1 MAPSKSRTPARI
13 GASSSVSRR
22 ARSHRHDGYDYES
35 RSRPPRTKPVST
47 RSVNWRDGQIDS
59 DHDQTPSKL
68 HQPRS
73 GTGEASHRHRS
84 PERSNISGPAKQLQT
99 ELEDDDLSEG
109 SLHGSDSTIS
119 GQEIVT
125 PDPNAPRHRKRGVP
139 IEEDEP
145 VIEKGARGKRGQSGV
160 ADRTPGRSAVQTK
173 PTPKAPSTTRPT
185 KKSKMSGHA
194 NDTGEDRE
202 RCIEMQEIVR
212 ALDALV
218 QDIPPAAPTFFRD
231 LLAKPENAQLVRY
244 IGCLAIGGSKGEAGW
259 QELVSDQACRKA
271 LVVGIVGRALKEHV
285 FGSLWFGAT
294 ADQLKQLEDME
305 RSSQMVDKDG
315 VLALSSLDWSSE
327 LTSLTGFSRTRK
339 RAEVVKGFS
348 PGQDDLEFAIN
359 KLNLQLSAML
369 ALFWNE
375 QSRVPATQHWKL
387 NKIVRKAA
395 NVSRTMRQQ
404 EDVVYYWPPTFK
416 DEEFE
421 PGRMECYNLNDMIS
435 HSPYD
440 KKKIQGS
447 FERATLR
454 EGEEH
459 RSEAIVRVVCF
470 PGLVAYR
477 QYGGDLAIEEIKADD
492 RENSYAPEDVRRS
505 RMRYGEKLDANNG
518 FRSRAIC
525 KSLVQ
530 LQWGKQRLL
539 TREAG
544 TSAHI
549 DAVKSGNMKK
559 YEDDSKNFVE
569 LYDLFEREQGK
580 KAKEGW
586 QRIQV
591 VD

>member
-1 MAPSKSRTPARI
+1 RSIPIMAPSKSRTPARI
-13 GASSSVSRR
+13 GASSSASRR
-22 ARSHRHDGYDYES
+22 ARSQRHEDDYS
-35 RSRPPRTKPVST
+35 STSRPPRTKPVST
-47 RSVNWRDGQIDS
+47 ARSVNWRDGQIDS
-59 DHDQTPSKL
+59 DHDQTPSRL
-68 HQPRS
+68 HQPRT

-99 ELEDDDLSEG
+99 ELEDDNISGG
-109 SLHGSDSTIS
+109 SLHGSDTTVD

-125 PDPNAPRHRKRGVP
+125 PGPNARHRKRGGL
-139 IEEDEP
+139 IEDDDP
-145 VIEKGARGKRGQSGV
+145 
-160 ADRTPGRSAVQTK
+160 
-173 PTPKAPSTTRPT
+173 
-185 KKSKMSGHA
+185 MSGHA

-218 QDIPPAAPTFFRD
+218 QDIPPAAPTFFKD
-231 LLAKPENAQLVRY
+231 LLTKPENAQLVRY
-244 IGCLAIGGSKGEAGW
+244 TGCLAIGGSKGEAGW
-259 QELVSDQACRKA
+259 EELLSDQACRKA
-271 LVVGIVGRALKEHV
+271 LVVGVVGRALKEHV
-285 FGSLWFGAT
+285 LGSLRFGAT
-294 ADQLKQLEDME
+294 VDQLKQLEDME
-305 RSSQMVDKDG
+305 RSPQMVDKD
-315 VLALSSLDWSSE
+315 
-327 LTSLTGFSRTRK
+327 GFSRTRK

-348 PGQDDLEFAIN
+348 PGEDDLEFAIN
-359 KLNLQLSAML
+359 KLHLQLSAML
-369 ALFWNE
+369 APFWNE
-375 QSRVPATQHWKL
+375 QARVPATPYWKL
-387 NKIVRKAA
+387 NKLVRKAA
-395 NVSRTMRQQ
+395 NFSRIIRQQ

-440 KKKIQGS
+440 KKKIQGN
-447 FERATLR
+447 FERAILR

-477 QYGGDLAIEEIKADD
+477 QYGGDLAVEEIKAND

-505 RMRYGEKLDANNG
+505 RMRYGEKLDVNNG
-518 FRSRAIC
+518 FRSRVIC
-525 KSLVQ
+525 KSLVH

-569 LYDLFEREQGK
+569 LYDLFEKEQGK
-580 KAKEGW
+580 KTKKAG
-586 QRIQV
+586 RGSR
-591 VD
+591 

>member
-13 GASSSVSRR
+13 GASSSASRR
-22 ARSHRHDGYDYES
+22 VRSRRDDGDDYAS
-35 RSRPPRTKPVST
+35 TSRPPRTKPVST
-47 RSVNWRDGQIDS
+47 RSVKWRDGQIDS
-59 DHDQTPSKL
+59 DHDQTPSQL

-84 PERSNISGPAKQLQT
+84 PERSNISGRAKQLQT

-109 SLHGSDSTIS
+109 SLDGSDASVS

-125 PDPNAPRHRKRGVP
+125 PDPNAPRHRKRG
-139 IEEDEP
+139 
-145 VIEKGARGKRGQSGV
+145 QSAA
-160 ADRTPGRSAVQTK
+160 ADNTPGRSAGQAK
-173 PTPKAPSTTRPT
+173 PTPKAPSTTRAT

-194 NDTGEDRE
+194 NDSGEDRE

-212 ALDALV
+212 ALDALA
-218 QDIPPAAPTFFRD
+218 QDVPPAAPTFFRD
-231 LLAKPENAQLVRY
+231 LLAKAENAQLVRY
-244 IGCLAIGGSKGEAGW
+244 IGCLAIGGAKGEAGW
-259 QELVSDQACRKA
+259 EELVSDQACRKA

-305 RSSQMVDKDG
+305 VSPQMVEKD
-315 VLALSSLDWSSE
+315 
-327 LTSLTGFSRTRK
+327 GFSRARK

-348 PGQDDLEFAIN
+348 AGEDDLEFAIN

-369 ALFWNE
+369 APFWNE
-375 QSRVPATQHWKL
+375 EGRIPATQHWKL
-387 NKIVRKAA
+387 NKIVRKCA
-395 NVSRTMRQQ
+395 NVSRTIRQQ

-421 PGRMECYNLNDMIS
+421 PARMECYNLDDMIS

-440 KKKIQGS
+440 KKKMQGN
-447 FERATLR
+447 FERAILR

-459 RSEAIVRVVCF
+459 RGEAIVRVVCF

-477 QYGGDLAIEEIKADD
+477 QYGGDVAVSEIKADE
-492 RENSYAPEDVRRS
+492 RENSHAPEDVQRA

-518 FRSRAIC
+518 FRSRVIC

-559 YEDDSKNFVE
+559 YEDDSKNVKE
-569 LYDLFEREQGK
+569 LYDIFEKEQGK
-580 KAKEGW
+580 KSKKAGRGSRE
-586 QRIQV
+586 V
-591 VD
+591 